1 MYRSCKSEE
10 RCGLDLKM
18 LLRKFCYFLSL
29 YLKYSSG
36 FAVIKKF
43 VQRVCVCVCVMG
55 EGEESNDVSCIVP
68 CGAISSYIKLQSAG
82 YLLVIT
88 CYMGTAKAINNW
100 IHVCIYMYI
109 CMSTEETFR
118 RIQYVGVYLSV
129 KRVSA

>member
-1 MYRSCKSEE
+1 MWFGPENVTKEVLLLFISIPQV
-10 RCGLDLKM
+10 LKW
-18 LLRKFCYFLSL
+18 FCSY
-29 YLKYSSG
+29 
-36 FAVIKKF
+36 KKIGSAG
-43 VQRVCVCVCVMG
+43 VCVRVMG

-109 CMSTEETFR
+109 CMSTVETFR
-118 RIQYVGVYLSV
+118 RIQYVGVYLSA

>member
-1 MYRSCKSEE
+1 MWFGPENVTKEVLLLFISIPQV
-10 RCGLDLKM
+10 LKW
-18 LLRKFCYFLSL
+18 FCSY
-29 YLKYSSG
+29 
-36 FAVIKKF
+36 KKI
-43 VQRVCVCVCVMG
+43 CSAGVCVCVMG

-68 CGAISSYIKLQSAG
+68 CGAISSYVKLQSAG